1 MKFKTKTIHSGRVVD
16 SNTGSI
22 VPPIHQTATYVLDEI
37 GKTKGFDYSRSTN
50 PSRQYLEKTLSDLEN
65 GKHAVCYSSGLSAVD
80 ACFKLLSGGDHIVST
95 DDVYGGVS
103 RMLDQILSRFDISV
117 TYVDTTNAD
126 LVTEAIKSNTKMLWI
141 ETPTNPLLKVTD
153 LSKMSEI
160 AKSKNLILGVDSTFA
175 TPYYLKPL
183 DLGAD
188 IVVHSTTKYLSGHNS
203 IIGGVCVVN
212 DDEIHKKLKFLQ
224 KSIGAVPSPF
234 DCWLTQIG
242 IKTLAVRMDKHSENA
257 IQVAKFLES
266 HPKVD
271 RVIYPGLESH
281 PQYHIAKEQMSGF
294 SGMISITLKSDF
306 ESTVRMMNSFK
317 LFSLAESL
325 GAVESMVTHP
335 ASMTHPDVPKEVR
348 EARGLTDGLVRLSIG
363 IEDVD
368 DIIEDL
374 KQALDKV

>member
-1 MKFKTKTIHSGRVVD
+1 MKFKTKAIHSGRNVD
-16 SNTGSI
+16 SSTGSI

-37 GKTKGFDYSRSTN
+37 GKTKGFDYSRASN

-80 ACFKLLSGGDHIVST
+80 ACFKLLSSGDHIVST

-103 RMLDQILSRFDISV
+103 RMLDQILSRFDITV
-117 TYVDTTNAD
+117 TYVDTTKPE
-126 LVTEAIKSNTKMLWI
+126 LVSEAIKSNTKMLWI

-153 LSKMSEI
+153 ISEMSKI

-188 IVVHSTTKYLSGHNS
+188 VVVHSTTKYLSGHNS

-212 DDEIHKKLKFLQ
+212 DDEIYKKLKFLQ

-242 IKTLAVRMDKHSENA
+242 IKTLAIRMDKHSKNA
-257 IQVAKFLES
+257 LEVAKFLES
-266 HPKVD
+266 HEKID

-281 PQYHIAKEQMSGF
+281 PQYQIAKEQMSGF

-306 ESTVRMMNSFK
+306 DSTVRMMNSFK

-335 ASMTHPDVPKEVR
+335 ASMTHPDVPKDVR

-363 IEDVD
+363 IEDID

-374 KQALDKV
+374 SQALDKA